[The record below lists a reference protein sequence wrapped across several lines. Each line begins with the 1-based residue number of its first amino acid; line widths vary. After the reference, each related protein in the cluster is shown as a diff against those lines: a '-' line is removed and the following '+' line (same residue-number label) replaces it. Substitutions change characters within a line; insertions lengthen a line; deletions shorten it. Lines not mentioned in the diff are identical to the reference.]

1 MTPLDLQDIATKI
14 NEVLT
19 SHSDKEWDYSRIT
32 LHVKPLS
39 ELHSPYVLIC
49 DVLNMD
55 SKEGKLAYKSLVDE
69 TSWGDRHSNELG
81 ILEIISL
88 RINKALVESA
98 AIAPWGTERPF
109 IRIMK
114 KEDLTESFVTSA
126 LWYEVQEVTGEDFDS
141 R

>member
-1 MTPLDLQDIATKI
+1 MTRTDLQNIADRI
-14 NEVLT
+14 NKVLKL
-19 SHSDKEWDYSRIT
+19 HSDKEWNYSRIT
-32 LHVKPLS
+32 LQVKLLS
-39 ELHSPYVLIC
+39 ELNSPYVLTC
-49 DVLNMD
+49 DFLDMD
-55 SKEGKLAYKSLVDE
+55 SKDGKLGYNSLVDE

-98 AIAPWGTERPF
+98 AIAPWGSQRPF
-109 IRIMK
+109 IRITK
-114 KEDLTESFVTSA
+114 KETLTESSVTSA